1 MSTYIQAMNA
11 HDLTTASAM
20 ITEGAVFLFSNETT
34 HLGKAA
40 ILKAIEYNFGAIEDE
55 TFRIS
60 NLTWLVETDDV
71 AACIYDFNWSGKF
84 DGKPASGSGR
94 GTALLKRDNGG
105 WQIVNEH
112 LSKGKFFT

>member
-11 HDLTTASAM
+11 HDLATASAL
-20 ITEGAVFLFSNETT
+20 IAEDAVFLFSNETT
-34 HLGKAA
+34 HIGKAA
-40 ILKAIEYNFGAIEDE
+40 ILKVIEYNFGAIEDE
-55 TFRIS
+55 TFRIN

-71 AACIYDFNWSGKF
+71 AACIYDFNWTGKF
-84 DGKPASGSGR
+84 DGKPASGTGR